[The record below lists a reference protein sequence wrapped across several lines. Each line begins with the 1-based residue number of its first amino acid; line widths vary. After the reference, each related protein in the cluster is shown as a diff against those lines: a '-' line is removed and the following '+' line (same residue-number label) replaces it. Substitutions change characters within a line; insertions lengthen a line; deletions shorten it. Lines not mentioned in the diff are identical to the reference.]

1 MRGLV
6 LGRIVVAGAL
16 LQNAI
21 VPDSAGTFDFQKA
34 YGLSSQMVGLP
45 TAELVRHRIEGNSH
59 TLTTSFLQALAISD
73 HYPVEVTLKQA

>member
-1 MRGLV
+1 M

-34 YGLSSQMVGLP
+34 YGLSYQMVGLP
-45 TAELVRHRIEGNSH
+45 IAELVRHSLKEIH
-59 TLTTSFLQALAISD
+59 T
-73 HYPVEVTLKQA
+73 P